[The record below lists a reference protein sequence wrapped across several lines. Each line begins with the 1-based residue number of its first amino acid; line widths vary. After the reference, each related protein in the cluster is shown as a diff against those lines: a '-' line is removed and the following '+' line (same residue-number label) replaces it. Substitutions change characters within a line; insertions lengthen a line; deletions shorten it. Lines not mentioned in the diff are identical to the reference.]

1 MGRRILRKTKII
13 ATIGP
18 ASDSLETIKAM
29 IRAGMNVARLNFSH
43 GTHEEHR
50 KRIEMIRQAA
60 HEVDTNIAILLD
72 TRGVEIRTGRIEGGS
87 TTLTT
92 GKHFQLYTDDRLGDN
107 EGVSVSYKT
116 LAEEVGIGSRIL
128 VDDGVIELR
137 VLEICGDEVE
147 CEITRG
153 GRLADRKGVNIPEVS
168 LPYTDLSHQERADIL
183 FAIQQDITY
192 IAASFVRGA
201 QDVYAIRRILQ
212 EHGTPIPIIAKIESK
227 DGVERLDEII
237 RVADGT
243 MVARGDLGVEIP
255 VQDVPMVQKR
265 IIHSTVQAGKPVI
278 TATQMLD
285 SMERNPVPTRAEV
298 SDVANA
304 IYDGTSAVMLSGETA
319 SGAYPVEAVRTMAAL
334 ALRAEDSLEEYG
346 HLQHTFS
353 EPADKITDA
362 VSQAAITMAHHLK
375 AAAIVTLT
383 ETGFTSRSISKFR
396 PQCPILAI
404 TVSADVVAKLSMN
417 WGVTGIYFSGDLS
430 DQEMLTFAIRRGTE
444 LGYVE
449 PGDIVVATHGVDRE
463 SGSTSMIQV
472 LKVEHKPE
480 TVKRIRARSSQLFGR
495 TSRPIELLWSGSSQS
510 PEVRSRS

>member
-1 MGRRILRKTKII
+1 MARRILRKTKII

-18 ASDSLETIKAM
+18 ASDSVETIKAM

-43 GTHEEHR
+43 GSHEEHR
-50 KRIEMIRQAA
+50 KRIEMIREASA
-60 HEVDTNIAILLD
+60 ELETHIAILLD
-72 TRGVEIRTGRIEGGS
+72 TRGVEIRTGRLEGGS
-87 TTLTT
+87 TVLTT
-92 GKHFQLYTDDRLGDN
+92 GSTFSLYTDDRLGDGK
-107 EGVSVSYKT
+107 GVSVSYKT
-116 LAEEVGIGSRIL
+116 LAEDVNEGTRIL

-137 VLEICGDEVE
+137 VRTIEEEEVICK
-147 CEITRG
+147 ITRG
-153 GRLADRKGVNIPEVS
+153 GRLGDRKGVNIPDVS
-168 LPYTDLSHQERADIL
+168 LPQTDLSHQEREDIV
-183 FAIQQDITY
+183 FAVQHDITY

-201 QDVYAIRRILQ
+201 QDVYAIQRVLL
-212 EHGTPIPIIAKIESK
+212 EHGSQIPIIAKIESK
-227 DGVERLDEII
+227 DGVDRLDEII
-237 RVADGT
+237 KVADGT

-346 HLQHTFS
+346 HLQHTYS

-375 AAAIVTLT
+375 AAAIITLT

-396 PQCPILAI
+396 PHCPILAI
-404 TVSADVVAKLSMN
+404 TVSPDVVSKLSMN

-430 DQEMLTFAIRRGTE
+430 DHDMLRFAIRRGTE

-472 LKVEHKPE
+472 LNVEE
-480 TVKRIRARSSQLFGR
+480 QI
-495 TSRPIELLWSGSSQS
+495 
-510 PEVRSRS
+510 